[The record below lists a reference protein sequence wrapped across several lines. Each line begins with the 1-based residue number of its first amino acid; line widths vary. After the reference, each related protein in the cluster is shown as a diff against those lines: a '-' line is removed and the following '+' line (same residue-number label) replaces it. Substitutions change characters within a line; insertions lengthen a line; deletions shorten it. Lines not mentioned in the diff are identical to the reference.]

1 MTPTGL
7 TEDAGW
13 EIGVS
18 RTFDLSPDEAWRVV
32 TGPEGLAAWLGTD
45 CLPTEPG
52 EPYETPDGT
61 TGEIRSYR
69 PGDRLRLTWRPG
81 GWDHDSTVQ
90 VAVSATGPK
99 AVVRFHQ
106 ERLASQAERE
116 RQRDHWR
123 RAMDALA
130 PLLGS

>member
-7 TEDAGW
+7 TKDAGW

-18 RTFDLSPDEAWRVV
+18 RTFATTPDEAWRTV
-32 TGPEGLAAWLGTD
+32 TGREGLAAWLGTGS
-45 CLPTEPG
+45 LPTEPG

-69 PGDRLRLTWRPG
+69 PGDRLRLTWRPD
-81 GWDHDSTVQ
+81 GWTHDSTVQ
-90 VAVSATGPK
+90 LAVTATGPNT
-99 AVVRFHQ
+99 VVRFHH
-106 ERLASQAERE
+106 ERLANQSERE
-116 RQRDHWR
+116 AMRDHWT

-130 PLLGS
+130 PLLD